1 MACHGAAPV
10 RCARLRFT
18 KTAKYVAAARRTRG
32 LALRAVRHT
41 HDREVERQARIVSP
55 AVKELPALHVSI
67 NHEARVIARDD

>member
-18 KTAKYVAAARRTRG
+18 KTAKYVAAAR
-32 LALRAVRHT
+32 HT

-55 AVKELPALHVSI
+55 AVKELPALHVRI